1 MGGGAAHHQFHVR
14 IDLAHAGGHGG
25 GEHAVV
31 LGGLVAELPRAVHLV
46 AQAPHADIERLVGA
60 VGAATF
66 RQLGAAGH
74 VRVLQQVQGLLQAAR
89 AQVDGL
95 HQLVAAGFFQPFRH
109 FVQTKLIGLG
119 GMPCQ
124 VQATRPLI
132 TRTNAILPAIAGNEI
147 AARIANRGSAEFLDQ
162 FDDVLAETVFIGFG
176 VARLIDAVV
185 YAATQMLHERP
196 EQSVVDRSYF
206 KVIIDDESRFL
217 QLPRFMLSFN
227 RCLQYRKT
235 TLC

>member
-1 MGGGAAHHQFHVR
+1 M
-14 IDLAHAGGHGG
+14 AG
-25 GEHAVV
+25 
-31 LGGLVAELPRAVHLV
+31 LPRAIHLI
-46 AQAPHADIERLVGA
+46 AQAPHLDAERLIGTIGA
-60 VGAATF
+60 TLLGE
-66 RQLGAAGH
+66 LGAAGNI
-74 VRVLQQVQGLLQAAR
+74 RVFQQVEGLFKTTGTQIY
-89 AQVDGL
+89 GF

-217 QLPRFMLSFN
+217 QLPRFIVVRMLGHVLSFN